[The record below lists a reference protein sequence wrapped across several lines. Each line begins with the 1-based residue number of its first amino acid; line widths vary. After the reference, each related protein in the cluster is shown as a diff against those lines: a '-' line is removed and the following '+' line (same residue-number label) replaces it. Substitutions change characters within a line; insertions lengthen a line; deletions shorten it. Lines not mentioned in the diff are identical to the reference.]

1 VSIVIVGLWIP
12 RWAGP
17 LDLRWD
23 GAVYYVLGTSI
34 AEGKG
39 YRLLNEPGEIEA
51 IQYPP
56 LLPLLAAVPQI
67 ILGTSDPVIVGKWL
81 KLFFFCIHAS
91 LMFATYFMLKMFVSR
106 WLAFLGVLAF
116 LLNVQVTFHSNL
128 FFCEMPF
135 GLVTVLF
142 VLRKDQSS
150 NWVHET
156 LAAVLAV
163 TAFLLRTAG
172 VALFAAWVAE
182 SLAKK
187 QFKRA
192 AVRLLIS
199 GIPVLC
205 WNAYVFH
212 VERSPSY
219 TTPAYPYQR
228 APYLNHNVSYAT
240 NLSLVDAYSPA
251 FSKATARQLAERFWQ
266 NFLGMGVTL
275 GEAVSES
282 RDYWKYRFQFRGQ
295 RFPFLK
301 MIAQW
306 LFYIPLIL
314 LGGLILGGM
323 VVFIRQGEVF
333 IPVYILISVML
344 LCATPWPEQFRRYL
358 TPVAPFLL
366 ASLFSCVLGVG
377 NWLRMFRPKLVR
389 KCAPIAL
396 TTVLAL
402 IFDAELNSLISM
414 YHYHLDRVRSETYD
428 GNVVD
433 YHLFYYN
440 PSSESLDYG
449 LDWLKKRAKPEDVV
463 AASMPHWV
471 YLRKGLKA
479 VRPPLESNRERAQA
493 LLDSVPVA
501 YIVLNFEGEMQ
512 FINDYIFPLVEDDS
526 QAWKFVFTDEKG
538 LVRIYERVRSE
549 KRDKG
554 EQ

>member
-1 VSIVIVGLWIP
+1 MVIVGLWTP

-34 AEGKG
+34 AQGKG

-56 LLPLLAAVPQI
+56 LLPLWAALPQTILA
-67 ILGTSDPVIVGKWL
+67 TSDPVIVGSWL
-81 KLFFFCIHAS
+81 KIFHFSFHSS
-91 LMFATYFMLKMFVSR
+91 LAFATYFMLKTLVPR
-106 WLAFLGVLAF
+106 YLAFLGVLAF

-128 FFCEMPF
+128 FFSEMPF

-142 VLRKDQSS
+142 VLCKHRSR

-172 VALFAAWVAE
+172 IALFAAWVVE

-219 TTPAYPYQR
+219 TSPAYPYQR

-240 NLSLVDAYSPA
+240 NLSLVDAYSPP
-251 FSKATARQLAERFWQ
+251 FGKATTQELANRLWQ
-266 NFLGMGVTL
+266 NFLGIGVTL

-282 RDYWKYRFQFRGQ
+282 REYWRYRFQFRGQ
-295 RFPFLK
+295 RFPILK
-301 MIAQW
+301 LIPQRS
-306 LFYIPLIL
+306 FYIPLVL
-314 LGGLILGGM
+314 LGGLVLGGII
-323 VVFIRQGEVF
+323 VFVRQGEVF
-333 IPVYILISVML
+333 IPVYILISVLL

-358 TPVAPFLL
+358 TPVTPFLL
-366 ASLFSCVLGVG
+366 ASLFSCVLAVG
-377 NWLRMFRPKLVR
+377 NWLRMLRPKLVR

-396 TTVLAL
+396 MTVLAL
-402 IFDAELNSLISM
+402 IFGAQLDSLYSM
-414 YHYHLDRVRSETYD
+414 YHYHLDGVRSETYA
-428 GNVVD
+428 GKLVN
-433 YHLFYYN
+433 YQLFYYN

-471 YLRKGLKA
+471 YLRTGLKA
-479 VRPPLESNRERAQA
+479 VRPPLESNRDRAQA

-512 FINDYIFPLVEDDS
+512 FVNDYILPLVQDDS
-526 QAWKFVFTDEKG
+526 QAWKFVYTDEKG

-549 KRDKG
+549 DRDKG